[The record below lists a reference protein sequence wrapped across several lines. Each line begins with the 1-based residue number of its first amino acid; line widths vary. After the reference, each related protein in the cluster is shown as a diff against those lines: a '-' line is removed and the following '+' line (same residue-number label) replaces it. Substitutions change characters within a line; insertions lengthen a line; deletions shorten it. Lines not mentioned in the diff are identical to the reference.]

1 MIRAIWTCRQ
11 FVGLIAKF
19 RWKRVILPTR
29 LSVFRFSD
37 LEFIRVQALK
47 IACLPLK
54 IEYRLSGHRAVWVR
68 NPLAP
73 GSHI

>member
-1 MIRAIWTCRQ
+1 MIRAIWTCRR
-11 FVGLIAKF
+11 FVGLITKF

-47 IACLPLK
+47 IACLLLK
-54 IEYRLSGHRAVWVR
+54 IEYRLSGYRSAGIR